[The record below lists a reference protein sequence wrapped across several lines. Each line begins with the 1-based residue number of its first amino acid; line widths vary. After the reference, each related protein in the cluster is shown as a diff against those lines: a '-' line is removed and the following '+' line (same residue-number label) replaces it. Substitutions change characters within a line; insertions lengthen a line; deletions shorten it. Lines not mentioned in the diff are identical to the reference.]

1 MKLKPITENQW
12 ANAVPS
18 RAYAGKYEE
27 LRAWIKT
34 TDDGQIEIE
43 LENKKALS
51 LAVVAAQNASKK
63 YKKTLKVKYL
73 TDTEAYLCILPV

>member
-1 MKLKPITENQW
+1 MKLKQITEKQW
-12 ANAVPS
+12 ESAVPS

-43 LENKKALS
+43 EENKKALN
-51 LAVVAAQNASKK
+51 LAVLAAQNASRRFN
-63 YKKTLKVKYL
+63 KTLKVKYL
-73 TDTEAYLCILPV
+73 TDTKAYLCILPV